1 MGFIIGTGLAIAIII
16 FFIVMVVRRT
26 SKGIEH
32 AEKIDKRTK
41 ELSEED
47 EQAEDIFERDNIEDE
62 DYYDGL

>member
-1 MGFIIGTGLAIAIII
+1 M
-16 FFIVMVVRRT
+16 RRI